1 MNSERANNEVNMKSK
16 TPNLDALM
24 AIAYRRQCGYT
35 SAAVKSGATLVV
47 PHETAQ
53 RFVARKHPG
62 VRTVLAS
69 MVLEERPVTG
79 PMLPDNA
86 FLHAANK
93 EVKDMKE
100 EHGREMDRREL
111 WKDEKLIGI
120 AKSTANVIVA
130 VTDLKVKDEQTVEEI
145 VMKAIVLG
153 IQSVG
158 EPVKSEAPVQ
168 DFGKEAPFQRSDKDD
183 LSNPY
188 GQHMGPSQLDRI
200 ERKVERLQQG
210 FEGMLEQVRL
220 LGAPAPTGVGRSTP
234 AAGCAEPTATPS
246 RNPPALPMPVPGD
259 KMLYCGPGNLDL
271 GIGTVRRIDYM
282 SGWVEMGWEKSEP
295 STEPLGNLRPY
306 TAPGLAKEYRD
317 GGGTELDV
325 YLFKKSLDELGDRLM
340 ELWTGQRPKFT
351 ENGPPIPEGSISY
364 KMRFVDA
371 DGKHIKG
378 EPRVFLDPEQPT
390 PAWTPKEGDMVFYC
404 GCIDGVP
411 KSAGVV
417 TNHPER
423 EWDKRFITADFGEG
437 PGVYLSSDL
446 RPATELEVQQWEAE
460 QEAKKPLAPGVVVR
474 HKNSKEGYYLT
485 SHKGTNAHFL
495 ALKDGTGDFEVMFCG
510 RGEFKVLEP

>member
-86 FLHAANK
+86 FLHAAME
-93 EVKDMKE
+93 EVKDLKE
-100 EHGREMDRREL
+100 EHGRAMDRREL

-120 AKSTANVIVA
+120 AKSMANVIVA

-340 ELWTGQRPKFT
+340 ELWTKPKFT
-351 ENGPPIPEGSISY
+351 SGPPIPDGSISY
-364 KMRFVDA
+364 KMRFVDE
-371 DGKHIKG
+371 DGEPIKG
-378 EPRVFLDPEQPT
+378 EPRVFLDPEQPA
-390 PAWTPKEGDMVFYC
+390 PAWTPKVGDIVMHKVLTNLGPMKVLRTNEHRGFVS
-404 GCIDGVP
+404 IDWPNGNL
-411 KSAGVV
+411 
-417 TNHPER
+417 TPE
-423 EWDKRFITADFGEG
+423 EIKA
-437 PGVYLSSDL
+437 L
-446 RPATELEVQQWEAE
+446 RPATEIEVQQWEAE
-460 QEAKKPLAPGVVVR
+460 QEAKKPLVFGTRVEYEAGGRMWP
-474 HKNSKEGYYLT
+474 SKYIGPYEHLH
-485 SHKGTNAHFL
+485 SL
-495 ALKDGTGDFEVMFCG
+495 WTGERIVHVD
-510 RGEFKVLEP
+510 RKRIKVLDP